1 MKRFLALLLASV
13 MILGMV
19 ACGKTESAETTTAST
34 ETTTD
39 FQQENKETTTEAT
52 TTEATTTEETTTEE
66 TTTEENT
73 TEEETTTETQI
84 PETPDTSRV
93 FDESK
98 IVLTFAA
105 ISDSQHKYS
114 GIDTLAKLRTALKQL
129 KNYAD
134 TTADGLDAVF
144 FVGDLVQSAKSSEVR
159 EFKTAYEAVI
169 DPSETPLIFSL
180 GNHDV
185 KCASYTVEDLN
196 TEKFYQI
203 FGDAYRAYDKD
214 TSRVDIG
221 CTHTVVN
228 NYHFICVN
236 PINSSYIAVGDMGAF
251 YTDEVKAW
259 LDETLATI
267 TTENPD
273 HYVFVNTH
281 PMIYDTTYGSTLVV
295 SDHQW
300 FTKDLTSILEKYN
313 QVVTFG
319 GHVHFPLN
327 DPRSIMQTAFTSLGC
342 ASVTYMAIENG
353 GYENMSSATVMKDS
367 SLFSQGL
374 IVQVDENGNMRITRM
389 DFHNEDTIET
399 PWVLPYPTADGEHL
413 TYYGKDRA
421 NDNTAPTLNTL
432 TPVMGNVN
440 KNTGKQQVTLEFTK
454 ATDDEFAHHYV
465 LTLKNKADGSVLKSF
480 KFLADFY
487 LHAQTEDMKET
498 YSQNVGLLSPG
509 IEYEATLV
517 AYDSWGAES
526 ETLSIT
532 FTISGETPEEPE
544 TSNASVYVDFDF
556 TNSTV
561 TDTKGNVTI
570 QNNATVAKTEVKV
583 GGKTAT
589 VDALVIKNDTQN
601 VICTFNKITTAKQM
615 ASFAEAGFS
624 VEAFYVM
631 SKKGAIQ
638 GVVCGTEAGGWGIAE
653 DKTGKPYFIT
663 GIPGGKYNT
672 GSYAKGT
679 SSTTELVH
687 VVAVYD
693 FANKQQMIYIN
704 GVLES
709 TQTIQSSFGV
719 GAEKAFNMFC
729 LGADVKKDGSAGD
742 FLCPSMVMVDAKI
755 YEGTLTAKEVTTA
768 YNNAVASV
776 K

>member
-1 MKRFLALLLASV
+1 MKKLLAFLLAAI
-13 MILGMV
+13 MIVSLV
-19 ACGKTESAETTTAST
+19 ACTTTQPDQTLGTSDTSETSDTTESSTSETTTQTTTAETTTT
-34 ETTTD
+34 ETT
-39 FQQENKETTTEAT
+39 K
-52 TTEATTTEETTTEE
+52 
-66 TTTEENT
+66 
-73 TEEETTTETQI
+73 EEETTTETQI
-84 PETPDTSRV
+84 PETPVTPA
-93 FDESK
+93 FDETK

-105 ISDSQHKYS
+105 ISDTQHKYS

-129 KNYAD
+129 KDYANE
-134 TTADGLDAVF
+134 TADGLDAVF
-144 FVGDLVQSAKSSEVR
+144 FVGDLVQSAKSQEVR

-169 DPSETPLIFSL
+169 DPVETPLIFSL

-185 KCASYTVEDLN
+185 KCASYTVEDL
-196 TEKFYQI
+196 TTDKFYEI
-203 FGDAYRAYDKD
+203 FGMSYRAYDKE
-214 TSRVDIG
+214 TSRVELG
-221 CTHTVVN
+221 CTHTIVN
-228 NYHFICVN
+228 GYHFLCLN
-236 PINSSYIAVGDMGAF
+236 PINSSYIAVGDMGTF

-259 LDETLATI
+259 LDETLAAI
-267 TTENPD
+267 TEENPD
-273 HYVFVNTH
+273 QYVFVNTH

-353 GYENMSSATVMKDS
+353 GYENMSSATVMRDS
-367 SLFSQGL
+367 SQYSQGL
-374 IVQVDENGNMRITRM
+374 ICQVDENGNMRFTRM

-399 PWVLPYPTADGEHL
+399 PWEIPAPAADGSHL

-421 NDNTAPTLNTL
+421 DDNTAPVLSEL
-432 TPVMGNVN
+432 RAVMGKVN
-440 KNTGKQQVTLEFTK
+440 KTGKQQVTLEFTK
-454 ATDDEFAHHYV
+454 AEDDEFAHHYV
-465 LTLKNKADGSVLKSF
+465 LTLKNKTDGTTVKSF

-487 LHAQTEDMKET
+487 LHAKTADMKET
-498 YSQNVGLLSPG
+498 YSQNAGLLSPG

-526 ETLSIT
+526 ETKSIT
-532 FTISGETPEEPE
+532 FSITGETIE
-544 TSNASVYVDFDF
+544 TKPASVYVDIDF
-556 TNSTV
+556 TNGTI

-570 QNNATVAKTEVKV
+570 QNNATVTKTEVKV

-589 VDALVIKNDTQN
+589 VDALVIKNSDQN
-601 VICTFNKITTAKQM
+601 VTCTFNKLTNADQM
-615 ASFAEAGFS
+615 AVFAEGGFS

-631 SKKGAIQ
+631 GQKGSVQ
-638 GVVCGTEAGGWGIAE
+638 GVVCGTEAGGWGVAE
-653 DKTGKPYFIT
+653 DKEGKPYFIT
-663 GIPGGKYNT
+663 GITGGKYNT
-672 GSYAKGT
+672 GSYAKAT
-679 SSTTELVH
+679 ASTEELVH

-693 FANKQQMIYIN
+693 FENKKQMIYIN

-709 TQTIQSSFGV
+709 TQTIQNGFGV

-742 FLCPSMVMVDAKI
+742 FLCPAMVMVDAKI
-755 YEGTLTAKEVTTA
+755 YEGALTADEAKTA
-768 YNNAVASV
+768 YNNAIANV